1 MVTFPWMTPIWNASS
16 ILAPARYAGL
26 AGPVRLLV
34 NRLTIRWWGHRV
46 DDPAL
51 HAASAGLEGGLPLSL
66 RGRPGDLLQEADR
79 VRFPDGEWD
88 DHRSDPVAG
97 GVGLALG
104 AHGNRDH
111 GAEAK
116 SRRQL
121 GTAGEQGPC
130 ASRDSG
136 EHDVVHRCAM
146 RMGHLLGALQV
157 PTDEQETAV
166 LAYRAV
172 QR

>member
-34 NRLTIRWWGHRV
+34 NRLTIRWWAIAWTTQRCM
-46 DDPAL
+46 PR
-51 HAASAGLEGGLPLSL
+51 P
-66 RGRPGDLLQEADR
+66 PGDLLQEADR

-146 RMGHLLGALQV
+146 RMGHLPGALQV